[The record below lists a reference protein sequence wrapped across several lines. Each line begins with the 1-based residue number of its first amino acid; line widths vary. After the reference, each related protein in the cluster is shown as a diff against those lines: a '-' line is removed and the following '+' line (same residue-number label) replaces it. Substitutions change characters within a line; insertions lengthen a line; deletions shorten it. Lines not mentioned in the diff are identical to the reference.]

1 MKTVFMGTP
10 DFSCSVADAL
20 EECGFEIAAV
30 VTQPDKPAGRGM
42 TLQASPVK
50 KWAQQRNI
58 PVLQPVKAR
67 EESFLQ
73 EMQKICPELVVTAA
87 FGQILPQ
94 SVLDIPTYGCVNV
107 HASLL
112 PLYRGA
118 SPIQQ
123 ALLEGAKETGI
134 TMMYMSA
141 GMDEGDMILKRKIPI
156 AEKDNAG
163 TLFEKLAQEA
173 KLAVKDYAQL
183 LQQGKPKGEPQNPQE
198 ATYCKKIEKSQGNID
213 WTMSAQEIVNLIRA
227 MTPFPGAYSFFRGKR
242 IKLLQASA
250 ETAGHSELPGTVAC
264 VGKQS
269 VAVACGDGLLNIEI
283 LQPEGKSAQAAGAFV
298 NGYQPKIGECFERK
312 MPENQK

>member
-1 MKTVFMGTP
+1 M
-10 DFSCSVADAL
+10 
-20 EECGFEIAAV
+20 
-30 VTQPDKPAGRGM
+30 
-42 TLQASPVK
+42 
-50 KWAQQRNI
+50 
-58 PVLQPVKAR
+58 
-67 EESFLQ
+67 
-73 EMQKICPELVVTAA
+73 
-87 FGQILPQ
+87 
-94 SVLDIPTYGCVNV
+94 
-107 HASLL
+107 
-112 PLYRGA
+112 
-118 SPIQQ
+118 
-123 ALLEGAKETGI
+123 
-134 TMMYMSA
+134 
-141 GMDEGDMILKRKIPI
+141 
-156 AEKDNAG
+156 
-163 TLFEKLAQEA
+163 FEKLAQEA

-250 ETAGHSELPGTVAC
+250 EAGGHSELPGTVAS